1 LACASASAIM
11 SSSTTKDDGEARAR
25 FASYRAMAPDRSG
38 VVSAPS
44 PESIR
49 DFLRCETAWPPG
61 CYAILRASILFD
73 APSSRWGI
81 VIKHPDGRVELV
93 PDQA

>member
-1 LACASASAIM
+1 ML
-11 SSSTTKDDGEARAR
+11 
-25 FASYRAMAPDRSG
+25 ASYQATAPDRPG

-44 PESIR
+44 PESIC
-49 DFLRCETAWPPG
+49 DFLRCETAWPSG
-61 CYAILRASILFD
+61 CYAIIRASILFD

-81 VIKHPDGRVELV
+81 LSKHPDGRVELV